1 MAEFFY
7 MGGYAAFVWP
17 SYGLAALVF
26 IGVIWQSLADYRSQ
40 KRLVEKLETRRRD
53 RKSGGGA

>member
-17 SYGLAALVF
+17 SYGLAAIVF
-26 IGVIWQSLADYRSQ
+26 AGVVWQSVADLRAQ
-40 KRLVEKLETRRRD
+40 KRLVEKLEARRRGT
-53 RKSGGGA
+53 KPEGEA

>member
-1 MAEFFY
+1 MAEFFH

-26 IGVIWQSLADYRSQ
+26 IGVIWQSLADLRAQ
-40 KRLVEKLETRRRD
+40 KRLVDKLETRRRN
-53 RKSGGGA
+53 RKPEDGA

>member
-26 IGVIWQSLADYRSQ
+26 IGVIWQSVTDLRAQ
-40 KRLVEKLETRRRD
+40 KRLVDKLETRRRD
-53 RKSGGGA
+53 RKPEGGA

>member
-26 IGVIWQSLADYRSQ
+26 IGVIWQSLADLRAQ
-40 KRLVEKLETRRRD
+40 KRLVDKLEKRRRD
-53 RKSGGGA
+53 REPEGGA